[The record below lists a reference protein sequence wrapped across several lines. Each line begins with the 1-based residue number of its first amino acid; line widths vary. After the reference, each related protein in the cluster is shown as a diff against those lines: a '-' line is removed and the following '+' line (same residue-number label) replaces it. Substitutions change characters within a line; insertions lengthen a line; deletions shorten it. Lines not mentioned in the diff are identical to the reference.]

1 MIPQSAPCNLAPIR
15 VYGPVPA
22 SLSTGRPG
30 AGNLLGSCP
39 CPAVLFAAFFSG
51 RPCGVGS
58 FLPCP
63 AGLAQEFGQSRRRR
77 QLSRYLRQVARVRV
91 PGCGLSHPL
100 REPFRSSS
108 GIMPKVEGP
117 DPRSLRS
124 EGFGGPFTL
133 SLSSHWVGRC
143 GKDFPCSGV
152 ETTLSLLSWYVGA
165 LGAGRRTCICT
176 GVLLA

>member
-1 MIPQSAPCNLAPIR
+1 
-15 VYGPVPA
+15 
-22 SLSTGRPG
+22 
-30 AGNLLGSCP
+30 
-39 CPAVLFAAFFSG
+39 
-51 RPCGVGS
+51 
-58 FLPCP
+58 
-63 AGLAQEFGQSRRRR
+63 
-77 QLSRYLRQVARVRV
+77 
-91 PGCGLSHPL
+91 
-100 REPFRSSS
+100 
-108 GIMPKVEGP
+108 MPKVEGP